1 LSKLKRLIKNLGF
14 SDQETLVEHRLLKVT
29 SLIISILVI
38 PVIVANHFLG
48 LPIILNII
56 LAMISIIYATI
67 FYYSYQ
73 REITLSVKLWFFG
86 VGYIS
91 FVPLW
96 FLNGGMMG
104 SIYPFYFVMFFMGS
118 IIFEAKHQIG
128 FVISLLFHLS
138 LILFLEFLFPEWLF
152 EYASLEN
159 KKVDMIVTM
168 YVAFITLSILLVIFR
183 LAYDRDRVKLLN
195 TQQILD
201 KSNLML
207 EEAKEVAVNA
217 SQAKSNF
224 LAQMSHELRTP
235 LNTITGAADLL
246 SKGALDKEQLEF
258 VKLMKES
265 SSVLLNIISDILDL
279 SKVDASKVELFE
291 ASVDF
296 SELLENM
303 SKFAQFKIVESEKNI
318 DFKLEVSDDFPKYL
332 KLDEVRVRQIIINL
346 ISNALKYTEN
356 GVIKLKAE
364 VEYSGD
370 KEFIK
375 IALIDT
381 GIGIE
386 KGLIE
391 KILQPF
397 FQVDGSKKSSAKG
410 VGLGLAIC
418 KGLIDIMGGELSIKS
433 SIGEGSTFE
442 FLIPMKVATYRE
454 INKNF
459 IPIPNE
465 AQVLEST
472 KVLLVEDNVVNQFI
486 LSKILL
492 SMGVEPLIVNNG
504 LEACEAVRNDKFDI
518 ILMDVQMPI
527 MNGLEATKAILA
539 DPLVYPK
546 PHIIAI
552 TANALKEDE
561 QDCLKAGM
569 NDFISKPVSFEKL
582 RERIRHGLGVISTRI

>member
-1 LSKLKRLIKNLGF
+1 MNIIKRLLNNLGF

-38 PVIVANHFLG
+38 PIIIANHFLG

-56 LAMISIIYATI
+56 LAIISIVYATI
-67 FYYSYQ
+67 FYYTYQ
-73 REITLSVKLWFFG
+73 REITLSIKLWFFG

-118 IIFEAKHQIG
+118 IIFEAKHQIR
-128 FVISLLFHLS
+128 FVFSLLFHLS
-138 LILFLEFLFPEWLF
+138 FILFLEFLFPEWLF

-159 KKVDMIVTM
+159 KKLDMIVTM
-168 YVAFITLSILLVIFR
+168 YVAFITLSILLIIFR
-183 LAYDRDRVKLLN
+183 LAYARDRVKLLN

-207 EEAKEVAVNA
+207 KEAKEVAVNA

-246 SKGALDKEQLEF
+246 SKGDLNTEQLEF

-279 SKVDASKVELFE
+279 SKVEASKVELFD

-296 SELLENM
+296 SELLQNM
-303 SKFAQFKIVESEKNI
+303 AKFAEFKIVESEKNI
-318 DFKLEVSDDFPKYL
+318 VFKLKVSDDFPKYL

-346 ISNALKYTEN
+346 ISNAIKYTEK
-356 GVIKLKAE
+356 GSIILMAS
-364 VEYSGD
+364 VEYRND
-370 KEFIK
+370 EEFIK
-375 IALIDT
+375 IAVTDT
-381 GIGIE
+381 GIGI
-386 KGLIE
+386 KKQLIDN
-391 KILQPF
+391 ILQPF
-397 FQVDGSKKSSAKG
+397 YQVDSSEKSTSKG

-418 KGLIDIMGGELSIKS
+418 KGLIDLMGGKLVIESAL
-433 SIGEGSTFE
+433 GEGSTFE
-442 FLIPMKVATYRE
+442 FMIPLKIASYRE
-454 INKNF
+454 IKKDF

-465 AQVLEST
+465 SQVLEST
-472 KVLLVEDNVVNQFI
+472 KVLLVEDNLVNQFI
-486 LSKILL
+486 LSKILRT
-492 SMGVEPLIVNNG
+492 MGIEPVMVG
-504 LEACEAVRNDKFDI
+504 DGVEACEAVRKSDFDI
-518 ILMDVQMPI
+518 VLMDVQMPR
-527 MNGLEATKAILA
+527 MNGLEATRAILA
-539 DPLVYPK
+539 DPDVYPK
-546 PHIIAI
+546 PYIIAI

-561 QDCLKAGM
+561 RDCLEAGM
-569 NDFISKPVSFEKL
+569 NDFISKPVTYEKL
-582 RERIRHGLGVISTRI
+582 RERIRHGLGAISTRI